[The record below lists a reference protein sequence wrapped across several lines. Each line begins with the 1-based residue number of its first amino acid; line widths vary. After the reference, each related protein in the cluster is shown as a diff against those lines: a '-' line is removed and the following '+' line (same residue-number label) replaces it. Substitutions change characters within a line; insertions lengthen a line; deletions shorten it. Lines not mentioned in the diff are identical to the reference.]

1 MYYKVIIWLSY
12 IFRASLHTR
21 STEDLRAEI
30 ESITV
35 SLLRKK
41 QDLYRQHG
49 RLTDFQMVHY
59 QIK

>member
-1 MYYKVIIWLSY
+1 MYLELVS
-12 IFRASLHTR
+12 TPG

-49 RLTDFQMVHY
+49 WLTDF
-59 QIK
+59 